1 MATHYTKEK
10 SKYGT
15 LTGSIII
22 WPVEIPV
29 PNNPQSVEVKN
40 ILPAGYLRC
49 DGSKY
54 NASQYPDL
62 ASIIGTGTNCK
73 FVRKDQNGAPLTQLT
88 VEEFVVPD
96 LGSKYPRPVPGADAG
111 TYNNILT
118 ETQSGLF
125 IRRSGIGVEATSNVG
140 QVAQVTYTGKFIIP
154 PQTISL
160 KGKPSY
166 TWGNAGYT
174 DSESVDALAI
184 HPHMHFSTTN
194 RVRIKPRNAPA
205 SGQDLAF
212 GTNNFQN
219 ASTINLNDWLNA
231 TKYSEGGLSNNSPGS
246 NQPACWAIASG
257 TKAAKQDD
265 VFIVPLP
272 PPLVLGS
279 KVETYNN
286 FCRSGCELTNLRC
299 YCLLSSNVT
308 YSLQQDWFGFP
319 GTRQRNYIDSLIG
332 CVIDLFDGGAGGS
345 AWQTEGTAP
354 STYISGAA
362 QVPNDWKGTSLADV
376 LPLNSNLTEQTSY
389 PQANNIVTEV
399 QELNYT
405 DGVDDPTIH
414 NHKILI
420 TRSGHNFKIVT
431 DTFLLEPDALNT
443 TISLFPDTEASIDAI
458 TSPFIVL
465 EYLIKT

>member
-1 MATHYTKEK
+1 MATHYTKER

-22 WPVEIPV
+22 WPVEIPA
-29 PNNPQSVEVKN
+29 PNNPQNPDVKN

-49 DGSKY
+49 DGGKY

-62 ASIIGTGTNCK
+62 AAIIGTGTNCK
-73 FVRKDQNGAPLTQLT
+73 FVRKDQNGDPLTQLT
-88 VEEFVVPD
+88 DEEFVVPD

-118 ETQSGLF
+118 ETQSGTF

-160 KGKPSY
+160 KGKPAY
-166 TWGNAGYT
+166 TWGNNGYT
-174 DSESVDALAI
+174 DSESVDSLAI

-219 ASTINLNDWLNA
+219 ASTIDINDWLNA
-231 TKYSEGGLSNNSPGS
+231 TKYNEGGLSNSSPGS

-257 TKAAKQDD
+257 TKANTPDD
-265 VFIVPLP
+265 INIVPLP
-272 PPLVLGS
+272 PPLLLGS
-279 KVETYNN
+279 QVITYNN
-286 FCRSGCELTNLRC
+286 FCRSGCELSNLRC
-299 YCLLSSNVT
+299 YCLLNNSVSYDLAN
-308 YSLQQDWFGFP
+308 DWFGFP
-319 GTRQRNYIDSLIG
+319 GTRIKQYVDSLIG
-332 CVIDLFDGGAGGS
+332 CVPDLFNGGADGFGWNTS
-345 AWQTEGTAP
+345 GTAP
-354 STYISGAA
+354 ATYTSGAS

-376 LPLNSNLTEQTSY
+376 LPLNSNLTETSSY

-414 NHKILI
+414 NHKILL
-420 TRSGHNFKIVT
+420 TRSGHNYKIVT

-443 TISLFPDTEASIDAI
+443 TISLFPETEASLDAV

>member
-1 MATHYTKEK
+1 MATHYSKER

-15 LTGSIII
+15 LTGSLII

-29 PNNPQSVEVKN
+29 PNNPQSPDVKSV
-40 ILPAGYLRC
+40 LPAGYLRC

-62 ASIIGTGTNCK
+62 ASICGTGTNCK
-73 FVRKDQNGAPLTQLT
+73 FVRKDQNGDPLTTLT
-88 VEEFVVPD
+88 NEEFVVPD
-96 LGSKYPRPVPGADAG
+96 LGSKYPRPVPGGDAG

-118 ETQSGLF
+118 ETQSGTF
-125 IRRSGIGVEATSNVG
+125 IKRSGIGIEATSNVG
-140 QVAQVTYTGKFIIP
+140 QVATVTYSGKFIIP

-166 TWGNAGYT
+166 TWGNNGYT
-174 DSESVDALAI
+174 DSESVDSLAI

-212 GTNNFQN
+212 GVQSYQN
-219 ASTINLNDWLNA
+219 ATTIKINDWLNA
-231 TKYSEGGLSNNSPGS
+231 TKYNEGGLSNNSGGS

-257 TKAAKQDD
+257 TKANTPDT
-265 VFIVPLP
+265 VEIVPLP

-279 KVETYNN
+279 QVVTYNN
-286 FCRSGCELTNLRC
+286 FCRSGCELSNLRC
-299 YCLLSSNVT
+299 YCLLANSVT
-308 YSLQQDWFGFP
+308 YDLNNEWFGFP
-319 GTRQRNYIDSLIG
+319 GTRKKQYVDSLIG
-332 CVIDLFDGGAGGS
+332 CVPDLFFGGTDGF
-345 AWQTEGTAP
+345 AWNTSGTTPA
-354 STYISGAA
+354 TYISGAA
-362 QVPNDWKGTSLADV
+362 QVPNDWKGTTLADV
-376 LPLNSNLTEQTSY
+376 LPLNSNLTEQTSFA
-389 PQANNIVTEV
+389 QAHNIVSEV
-399 QELNYT
+399 AELNYSS
-405 DGVDDPTIH
+405 GVDDPTIH
-414 NHKILI
+414 NHKILL
-420 TRSGHNFKIVT
+420 TRNDHSFKILT

-443 TISLFPDTEASIDAI
+443 TIGLFPETEASLDAV